1 MPGIKP
7 RAYEPG
13 SANANHCAV
22 QPSLL
27 SSLQAWPLTLKYFLI
42 VVFQVRFV
50 QIEITRKTRLPAF
63 CRFCQKRKK
72 KIFLDPK
79 IYGRPWQ

>member
-1 MPGIKP
+1 M
-7 RAYEPG
+7 
-13 SANANHCAV
+13 AV
-22 QPSLL
+22 NIEML
-27 SSLQAWPLTLKYFLI
+27 LI

-72 KIFLDPK
+72 RDFLDPK